1 MSLATVPE
9 AIADIKE
16 GKFVIVVDDE
26 DRENEGDLVI
36 AAERITPDHI
46 SFMTRHGSGLVC
58 MPIRAK
64 RLDELGIAPMVE
76 RNTSRLG
83 TAFSVSIDARDITTT
98 GASAHDRAATIRK
111 VLDPD
116 ARAQDFSMPG
126 HTFPLRAAEG
136 GTLTRAGQTE
146 AAVDLATLANL
157 YPAGVITELM
167 KPDGTMARM
176 PDIEKFAQEHDIKII
191 TVEQLIAY
199 RRRNEK
205 LVARRVE
212 AQIPIN
218 DKAGTPRQW
227 TLYAYED
234 LLRHENHLAIVLGN
248 IDQKKPTLLRAH
260 SECLTGD
267 IFGSLRCDCGAQLK
281 AAMDQIAQEGSGVIL
296 YIRHQEGRGIGL
308 LDKLHAYNLQ
318 DEGLDTVEANE
329 ALGHPP
335 DKRDYGIGSQILY
348 DLGVRKI
355 RLLTNNPKKIY
366 GLEGFGLEV
375 VERVPIKTQPN
386 QHNERYLKAKKDK
399 LGHLL

>member
-9 AIADIKE
+9 AVEDFKQ

-26 DRENEGDLVI
+26 DRENEGDLVV
-36 AAERITPDHI
+36 AAQKVTPDHI

-58 MPIRAK
+58 VPIIAR
-64 RLDELGIAPMVE
+64 RLDDLGIAPMVE

-83 TAFSVSIDARDITTT
+83 TAFSVSIDAKDITTT
-98 GASAHDRAATIRK
+98 GASAHDRAATIRRM
-111 VLDPD
+111 LDPD
-116 ARAQDFSMPG
+116 AKQTDFSMPG
-126 HTFPLRAAEG
+126 HTFPLRAAPG
-136 GTLTRAGQTE
+136 GVLTRAGQTE
-146 AAVDLATLANL
+146 AAVDLATLAGL

-176 PDIEKFAQEHDIKII
+176 PDIERFATAHQIKII
-191 TVEQLIAY
+191 TVAQLISY

-212 AQIPIN
+212 AVIPIGEPEQTW
-218 DKAGTPRQW
+218 K
-227 TLYAYED
+227 LYAYED
-234 LLRHENHLAIVLGN
+234 VLRHENHLALVLGD
-248 IDQKKPTLLRAH
+248 IDQETPVLLRAH

-267 IFGSLRCDCGAQLK
+267 IFGSLRCDCGAQLH
-281 AAMDQIAQEGSGVIL
+281 AAMEMIAMEGKGVIL

-318 DEGLDTVEANE
+318 DKGLDTVEANE

-375 VERVPIKTQPN
+375 VERVPIQTQSN
-386 QHNERYLKAKKDK
+386 KHNARYLKTKKDK

>member
-1 MSLATVPE
+1 MLATVPE
-9 AIADIKE
+9 AVEDVKQ

-36 AAERITPDHI
+36 AAEKVTPDHI
-46 SFMTRHGSGLVC
+46 SFMTHHGSGLVC
-58 MPIRAK
+58 LPVVAR
-64 RLDELGIAPMVE
+64 RLDELAIAPMVQ

-83 TAFSVSIDARDITTT
+83 TAFSVSIDARDMTTT

-111 VLDPD
+111 VVDPD
-116 ARAQDFSMPG
+116 ARPSDVTMPG

-136 GTLTRAGQTE
+136 GVLTRAGQTE
-146 AAVDLATLANL
+146 AAVDLATLAGL

-176 PDIEKFAQEHDIKII
+176 PDIEKFAAEHNIKVI

-212 AQIPIN
+212 AQIPIG
-218 DKAGTPRQW
+218 DGGDLWR
-227 TLYAYED
+227 LYAYED
-234 LLRHENHLAIVLGN
+234 VLRHENHLAIVLGE
-248 IDQKKPTLLRAH
+248 IDPSQPTLLRAH

-267 IFGSLRCDCGAQLK
+267 IFGSLRCDCGAQLH
-281 AAMDQIAQEGSGVIL
+281 AAMEMIAAEGKGVIL

-318 DEGLDTVEANE
+318 DKGLDTVEANE

-375 VERVPIKTQPN
+375 VERVPINIPSN
-386 QHNERYLKAKKDK
+386 PHNERYLQTKKDK

>member
-9 AIADIKE
+9 ALVDFKA
-16 GKFVIVVDDE
+16 GRFVIVVDDE
-26 DRENEGDLVI
+26 DRENEGDLVV
-36 AAERITPDHI
+36 AAQLVTPDHI
-46 SFMTRHGSGLVC
+46 SFMTHHGSGLVC
-58 MPIRAK
+58 MPVLAR
-64 RLDELGIAPMVE
+64 RLDELGVGPMVE
-76 RNTSRLG
+76 HNTSRLG
-83 TAFSVSIDARDITTT
+83 TAFSVSIDARDMTTT

-111 VLDPD
+111 VVDPD
-116 ARAQDFSMPG
+116 AKTSDFSMPG

-136 GTLTRAGQTE
+136 GVLTRAGQTE
-146 AAVDLATLANL
+146 AAVDLATMAGL

-176 PDIEKFAQEHDIKII
+176 PDIERFASEHQIKVI

-212 AQIPIN
+212 AVIPIGEPEEAW
-218 DKAGTPRQW
+218 K
-227 TLYAYED
+227 LYAYED
-234 LLRHENHLAIVLGN
+234 VLRHENHLALVLGE
-248 IDQKKPTLLRAH
+248 IDPQKPVLLRAH

-267 IFGSLRCDCGAQLK
+267 IFGSLRCDCGAQLR
-281 AAMDQIAQEGSGVIL
+281 AAMEMIAEEGRGVIL

-318 DEGLDTVEANE
+318 DKGMDTVEANE

-348 DLGVRKI
+348 DLGLRKI

-375 VERVPIKTQPN
+375 VERVPIRVQSNP
-386 QHNERYLKAKKDK
+386 HNERYLKTKKDK

>member
-1 MSLATVPE
+1 MLATIPE
-9 AIADIKE
+9 AVEDVKA

-26 DRENEGDLVI
+26 DRENEGDLVV
-36 AAERITPDHI
+36 AAEKVTPDHI
-46 SFMTRHGSGLVC
+46 SFMTRHCSGLVC
-58 MPIRAK
+58 LPVIAR
-64 RLDELGIAPMVE
+64 RLDELNIAPMVE

-83 TAFSVSIDARDITTT
+83 TAFSVSIDARDVTTT
-98 GASAHDRAATIRK
+98 GASAYDRAATIRK
-111 VLDPD
+111 LVDP
-116 ARAQDFSMPG
+116 AAKPQDFAMPG

-136 GTLTRAGQTE
+136 GVLTRAGQTE
-146 AAVDLATLANL
+146 AAVDLARLAGL

-167 KPDGTMARM
+167 RPDGTMARM
-176 PDIEKFAQEHDIKII
+176 PDIETFAQRHDIKVV
-191 TVEQLIAY
+191 TVEQLSAY

-205 LVARRVE
+205 LVQKRVE
-212 AQIPIN
+212 VQIPIGEPE
-218 DKAGTPRQW
+218 KLWR
-227 TLYAYED
+227 LYAYED
-234 LLRHENHLAIVLGN
+234 VLRKENHLAIVLGE
-248 IDQKKPTLLRAH
+248 IDPAQPTLLRAH

-281 AAMDQIAQEGSGVIL
+281 AAMDMIAREGIGVVL

-375 VERVPIKTQPN
+375 VERIPITVDPN
-386 QHNERYLKAKKDK
+386 THNERYLKTKKDK

>member
-1 MSLATVPE
+1 
-9 AIADIKE
+9 
-16 GKFVIVVDDE
+16 
-26 DRENEGDLVI
+26 
-36 AAERITPDHI
+36 
-46 SFMTRHGSGLVC
+46 
-58 MPIRAK
+58 MPIVAQ

-76 RNTSRLG
+76 HNTSRLG
-83 TAFSVSIDARDITTT
+83 TAFSVSIDAKDSVTT
-98 GASAHDRAATIRK
+98 GASAYDRAATIRK
-111 VLDPD
+111 VLDPS
-116 ARAQDFSMPG
+116 AKVSDFSMPG

-136 GTLTRAGQTE
+136 GVLTRAGQTE
-146 AAVDLATLANL
+146 AAVDLATLAGL

-167 KPDGTMARM
+167 RTDGTMSRM
-176 PDIEKFAQEHDIKII
+176 ADLDSFAQEHDIKVI
-191 TVEQLIAY
+191 TVEQMIAY

-212 AQIPIN
+212 AVIPIGET
-218 DKAGTPRQW
+218 DTREWK
-227 TLYAYED
+227 LFAYED
-234 LLRHENHLAIVLGN
+234 VLRHENHLALVLGEV
-248 IDQKKPTLLRAH
+248 DPEKPVLLRAH

-267 IFGSLRCDCGAQLK
+267 IFGSLRCDCGAQLH
-281 AAMDQIAQEGSGVIL
+281 AAMEMIAADGVGVIL

-318 DEGLDTVEANE
+318 DRGLDTVEANE
-329 ALGHPP
+329 ALGHPA

-375 VERVPIKTQPN
+375 VERVPIRITAN
-386 QHNERYLKAKKDK
+386 AHNERYLKTKKDK

>member
-1 MSLATVPE
+1 RHVQGGPDPSYARSHHRRGLQARLPCKPRGGRHRPLRGAKPAPVDFVEQVSLATVPE
-9 AIADIKE
+9 AVAEFKA

-26 DRENEGDLVI
+26 DRENEGDLVV
-36 AAERITPDHI
+36 AAQLVTPDHV

-58 MPIRAK
+58 MPVVAK

-83 TAFSVSIDARDITTT
+83 TAFSVSIDARDMTTT

-116 ARAQDFSMPG
+116 AKASDFSMPG

-136 GTLTRAGQTE
+136 GVLTRAGQTE
-146 AAVDLATLANL
+146 AAVDLATLAGL

-167 KPDGTMARM
+167 KGDGTMARM
-176 PDIEKFAQEHDIKII
+176 ADIEAFANEHAIKVI

-205 LVARRVE
+205 L
-212 AQIPIN
+212 
-218 DKAGTPRQW
+218 
-227 TLYAYED
+227 
-234 LLRHENHLAIVLGN
+234 
-248 IDQKKPTLLRAH
+248 
-260 SECLTGD
+260 
-267 IFGSLRCDCGAQLK
+267 
-281 AAMDQIAQEGSGVIL
+281 
-296 YIRHQEGRGIGL
+296 
-308 LDKLHAYNLQ
+308 HAYNLQ
-318 DEGLDTVEANE
+318 DTGFDTVEANE

-355 RLLTNNPKKIY
+355 RLLTNKPKKIY

-375 VERVPIKTQPN
+375 VERVPIRIQSNP
-386 QHNERYLKAKKDK
+386 HNERYLKTKKDK
-399 LGHLL
+399 LGHL

>member
-1 MSLATVPE
+1 MGLATVPE
-9 AIADIKE
+9 ALAEIKS

-26 DRENEGDLVI
+26 ERENEGDLVV
-36 AAERITPDHI
+36 AAELITPEHI

-58 MPIRAK
+58 LPIIAK

-76 RNTSRLG
+76 HNTSRLG
-83 TAFSVSIDARDITTT
+83 TAFSVSIDAKDSVTT
-98 GASAHDRAATIRK
+98 GASAYDRAATIRK
-111 VLDPD
+111 VLDPS
-116 ARAQDFSMPG
+116 AKASDFSMPG

-136 GTLTRAGQTE
+136 GVLTRAGQTE
-146 AAVDLATLANL
+146 AAVDLATLAGL

-167 KPDGTMARM
+167 KTDGTMSRMADLDSFAR
-176 PDIEKFAQEHDIKII
+176 EHDIKVI
-191 TVEQLIAY
+191 TVEQMIAY

-212 AQIPIN
+212 AVIPIG
-218 DKAGTPRQW
+218 DKDPREW
-227 TLYAYED
+227 KLYAYED
-234 LLRHENHLAIVLGN
+234 VLRHENHLALVLGQV
-248 IDQKKPTLLRAH
+248 DPQKPVLLRAH

-267 IFGSLRCDCGAQLK
+267 IFGSLRCDCGAQLH
-281 AAMDQIAQEGSGVIL
+281 AAMEMIAADGVGVIL

-318 DEGLDTVEANE
+318 DRGLDTVEANE
-329 ALGHPP
+329 ALGHPA

-348 DLGVRKI
+348 DLGIRKI

-375 VERVPIKTQPN
+375 VERVPIRIAAN
-386 QHNERYLKAKKDK
+386 AHNARYLKTKKDK

>member
-1 MSLATVPE
+1 MTLATIPE
-9 AIADIKE
+9 AVADFKA

-26 DRENEGDLVI
+26 DRENEGDLVV
-36 AAERITPDHI
+36 AAQLVTPDHI

-58 MPIRAK
+58 MPVVAK
-64 RLDELGIAPMVE
+64 RLDELGIEPMVE

-111 VLDPD
+111 VVDPE
-116 ARAQDFSMPG
+116 AKASDFSMPG
-126 HTFPLRAAEG
+126 HTFPLRAADG
-136 GTLTRAGQTE
+136 GVLTRAGQTE
-146 AAVDLATLANL
+146 AAVDLATLAGF

-176 PDIEKFAQEHDIKII
+176 PDVETFGQQHAIKVI

-199 RRRNEK
+199 RRRNEQ

-212 AQIPIN
+212 AVIPIGQPEH
-218 DKAGTPRQW
+218 DWK
-227 TLYAYED
+227 LYAYED
-234 LLRHENHLAIVLGN
+234 VLRHENHLALVLGE
-248 IDQKKPTLLRAH
+248 IHKTKPTLLRAH

-281 AAMDQIAQEGSGVIL
+281 AAMEMIAAEGSGVIL

-318 DEGLDTVEANE
+318 DKGLDTVEANE

-375 VERVPIKTQPN
+375 TERVPIQIESNP
-386 QHNERYLKAKKDK
+386 HNERYLKTKKDK

>member
-1 MSLATVPE
+1 MLATVPE
-9 AIADIKE
+9 AVEDIKA
-16 GKFVIVVDDE
+16 GRFVIVVDDE
-26 DRENEGDLVI
+26 DRENEGDLVV
-36 AAERITPDHI
+36 AAEKITPDHI

-58 MPIRAK
+58 MPVNAR
-64 RLDELGIAPMVE
+64 RLDELSIAPMVE

-83 TAFSVSIDARDITTT
+83 TAFSVSIDAKDMTTT
-98 GASAHDRAATIRK
+98 GASAYDRATTIRK
-111 VLDPD
+111 VLDPQ
-116 ARAQDFSMPG
+116 ATAKDFSMPG
-126 HTFPLRAAEG
+126 HTFPLRAAVG

-146 AAVDLATLANL
+146 AAVDLATLAGL

-167 KPDGTMARM
+167 KADGTMARM
-176 PDIEKFAQEHDIKII
+176 PDIEEFAAQHEIKII

-205 LVARRVE
+205 LVAKRVE
-212 AQIPIN
+212 AVIPIGEPE
-218 DKAGTPRQW
+218 KLWR
-227 TLYAYED
+227 LYVYED
-234 LLRHENHLAIVLGN
+234 ILRKENHLAIVLGE
-248 IDQKKPTLLRAH
+248 IAKEQPVLLRAH

-281 AAMDQIAQEGSGVIL
+281 AAQEMIADEGRGVIL

-318 DEGLDTVEANE
+318 DEGMDTVEANE

-375 VERVPIKTQPN
+375 VERIPIKIASNP
-386 QHNERYLKAKKDK
+386 HNERYLRTKKDK

>member
-1 MSLATVPE
+1 MLATVPE
-9 AIADIKE
+9 AVEDIKA

-26 DRENEGDLVI
+26 DRENEGDLVV
-36 AAERITPDHI
+36 AAEKITPDHI

-58 MPIRAK
+58 MPVNAR
-64 RLDELGIAPMVE
+64 RLDDLSIAPMVE

-83 TAFSVSIDARDITTT
+83 TAFSVSIDAKDITTT
-98 GASAHDRAATIRK
+98 GASAFDRAATIKK
-111 VLDPD
+111 VLDPQ
-116 ARAQDFSMPG
+116 ATAKDFSMPG
-126 HTFPLRAAEG
+126 HTFPLRAAIG

-146 AAVDLATLANL
+146 AAVDLATLAGL

-167 KPDGTMARM
+167 KQDGTMARM
-176 PDIEKFAQEHDIKII
+176 PDIEEFAAQHDIKIL

-205 LVARRVE
+205 LVAKRVE
-212 AQIPIN
+212 AVIPIGEPE
-218 DKAGTPRQW
+218 KLWR
-227 TLYAYED
+227 LYVYED
-234 LLRHENHLAIVLGN
+234 ILRKENHLAIVLGE
-248 IDQKKPTLLRAH
+248 IEKEQPILLRAH

-281 AAMDQIAQEGSGVIL
+281 AAQRMIANEGRGVIL

-318 DEGLDTVEANE
+318 DEGMDTVEANE
-329 ALGHPP
+329 ALGHAP

-375 VERVPIKTQPN
+375 VERIPIQIESNP
-386 QHNERYLKAKKDK
+386 HNERYLRTKKDK

>member
-1 MSLATVPE
+1 MGLATVPE
-9 AIADIKE
+9 AVEDFKQ

-26 DRENEGDLVI
+26 DRENEGDLVV
-36 AAERITPDHI
+36 AAEKVTPDHV

-58 MPIRAK
+58 LPIIAK
-64 RLDELGIAPMVE
+64 RLDELDIAPMVE

-83 TAFSVSIDARDITTT
+83 TAFSVSIDAKDITTT

-111 VLDPD
+111 VVDPD
-116 ARAQDFSMPG
+116 AKPQHFSMPG
-126 HTFPLRAAEG
+126 HTFPLRAAPG
-136 GTLTRAGQTE
+136 GVLTRAGQTE
-146 AAVDLATLANL
+146 AAVDLATLAGL

-176 PDIEKFAQEHDIKII
+176 PDIEKFAEEHHLKII
-191 TVEQLIAY
+191 TVAQLIAY

-212 AQIPIN
+212 ALIPIG
-218 DKAGTPRQW
+218 DPPKLWR
-227 TLYAYED
+227 LYAYED
-234 LLRHENHLAIVLGN
+234 VLRRENHLAIVLGE
-248 IDQKKPTLLRAH
+248 IDETQPTLLRAH

-267 IFGSLRCDCGAQLK
+267 IFGSLRCDCGAQLH
-281 AAMDQIAQEGSGVIL
+281 AAMNTIAEAGSGVVL

-318 DEGLDTVEANE
+318 DKGLDTVEANE

-375 VERVPIKTQPN
+375 VERIPITIDPN
-386 QHNERYLKAKKDK
+386 MHNERYLKTKKDK

>member
-1 MSLATVPE
+1 MTLATIPE
-9 AIADIKE
+9 AVADFKA

-26 DRENEGDLVI
+26 DRENEGDLVV
-36 AAERITPDHI
+36 AAQLVTPDHI

-58 MPIRAK
+58 MPVVAK
-64 RLDELGIAPMVE
+64 RLDELGIEPMVE

-111 VLDPD
+111 VVDPE
-116 ARAQDFSMPG
+116 AKASDFSMPG
-126 HTFPLRAAEG
+126 HTFPLRAADG
-136 GTLTRAGQTE
+136 GVLTRAGQTE
-146 AAVDLATLANL
+146 AAVDLATLAGF

-176 PDIEKFAQEHDIKII
+176 PDVESFGQQHAIKVI

-199 RRRNEK
+199 RRRNEQ

-212 AQIPIN
+212 AVIPIGQPEH
-218 DKAGTPRQW
+218 DWK
-227 TLYAYED
+227 LYAYED
-234 LLRHENHLAIVLGN
+234 VLRHENHLALVLGE
-248 IDQKKPTLLRAH
+248 IDKTKPTLLRAH

-281 AAMDQIAQEGSGVIL
+281 AAMEMIAAEGSGVIL

-318 DEGLDTVEANE
+318 DKGLDTVEANE

-375 VERVPIKTQPN
+375 TERVPIQIESNP
-386 QHNERYLKAKKDK
+386 HNERYLKTKKDK

>member
-1 MSLATVPE
+1 MGLASVPE
-9 AIADIKE
+9 AIADFKA

-26 DRENEGDLVI
+26 DRENEGDLVV
-36 AAERITPDHI
+36 AAELVTPEHI

-58 MPIRAK
+58 MPVVSK

-76 RNTSRLG
+76 HNTSRLG
-83 TAFSVSIDARDITTT
+83 TAFSVSIDARETTTT
-98 GASAHDRAATIRK
+98 GASAYDRAATIRK
-111 VLDPD
+111 VLDPK
-116 ARAQDFSMPG
+116 AKASDFSMPG

-136 GTLTRAGQTE
+136 GVLTRAGQTE
-146 AAVDLATLANL
+146 AAVDLAILGGL
-157 YPAGVITELM
+157 FGAGVITELM

-176 PDIEKFAQEHDIKII
+176 PDLERFASEHGIKLI
-191 TVEQLIAY
+191 TVEQLIAH
-199 RRRNEK
+199 RRRNEQ

-212 AQIPIN
+212 ATIPIGGP
-218 DKAGTPRQW
+218 DPRLW
-227 TLYAYED
+227 KLFAYED
-234 LLRHENHLAIVLGN
+234 VLRHENHLALVLGE
-248 IDQKKPTLLRAH
+248 IDPKQPILLRAH

-267 IFGSLRCDCGAQLK
+267 IFGSLRCDCGAQLH
-281 AAMDQIAQEGSGVIL
+281 AAMEMIAQQGVGVIL

-318 DEGLDTVEANE
+318 DLGLDTVEANE
-329 ALGHPP
+329 ALGHPA

-375 VERVPIKTQPN
+375 VERVSIKVPSN
-386 QHNERYLKAKKDK
+386 PHNERYLKTKKDK

>member
-9 AIADIKE
+9 ALVDFKA
-16 GKFVIVVDDE
+16 GRFVIVVDDE
-26 DRENEGDLVI
+26 DRENEGDLVV
-36 AAERITPDHI
+36 AAQLVTPDHI
-46 SFMTRHGSGLVC
+46 SFMTHHGSGLVC
-58 MPIRAK
+58 MPVLAR
-64 RLDELGIAPMVE
+64 RLDELGVGPMVE
-76 RNTSRLG
+76 HNTSRLG
-83 TAFSVSIDARDITTT
+83 TAFSVSIDARDMTTT

-111 VLDPD
+111 VVDPD
-116 ARAQDFSMPG
+116 AKTSDFSMPG

-136 GTLTRAGQTE
+136 GVLTRAGQTE
-146 AAVDLATLANL
+146 AAVDLATMAGL

-176 PDIEKFAQEHDIKII
+176 PDIERFASEHQIKVI

-212 AQIPIN
+212 AVIPIGEPEEAW
-218 DKAGTPRQW
+218 K
-227 TLYAYED
+227 LYAYED
-234 LLRHENHLAIVLGN
+234 VLRHENHLALVLGE
-248 IDQKKPTLLRAH
+248 IDPQKPVLLRAH

-267 IFGSLRCDCGAQLK
+267 IFGSLRCDCGAQLH
-281 AAMDQIAQEGSGVIL
+281 AAMEMMAEEGRGVIL

-318 DEGLDTVEANE
+318 DKGMDTVEANE

-348 DLGVRKI
+348 DLGLRKI

-375 VERVPIKTQPN
+375 VERVPIRVQSNP
-386 QHNERYLKAKKDK
+386 HNERYLKTKKDK

>member
-1 MSLATVPE
+1 MP
-9 AIADIKE
+9 
-16 GKFVIVVDDE
+16 VV
-26 DRENEGDLVI
+26 
-36 AAERITPDHI
+36 
-46 SFMTRHGSGLVC
+46 
-58 MPIRAK
+58 AK

-83 TAFSVSIDARDITTT
+83 TAFSVSIDARETTTT
-98 GASAHDRAATIRK
+98 GASAQDRAATIRK
-111 VLDPD
+111 VLDPQ
-116 ARAQDFSMPG
+116 AKASDFSMPG

-136 GTLTRAGQTE
+136 GVLTRAGQTE
-146 AAVDLATLANL
+146 AAVDLAVLGGL

-167 KPDGTMARM
+167 KSDGTMSRM
-176 PDIEKFAQEHDIKII
+176 PDLQRFADEHGIKII
-191 TVEQLIAY
+191 TVAQLIAH

-212 AQIPIN
+212 AVIPIGEKN
-218 DKAGTPRQW
+218 PRDW
-227 TLYAYED
+227 KLYAYED
-234 LLRHENHLAIVLGN
+234 VLRHENHLALVLGE
-248 IDQKKPTLLRAH
+248 IDPDRPVLLRAH

-267 IFGSLRCDCGAQLK
+267 IFGSLRCDCGAQLH
-281 AAMDQIAQEGSGVIL
+281 AAMEAIAEEGVGVIL

-318 DEGLDTVEANE
+318 DEGLDTVEANV
-329 ALGHPP
+329 ALGHAA

-375 VERVPIKTQPN
+375 VERVPISVQSNPR
-386 QHNERYLKAKKDK
+386 NERYLKTKKDK

>member
-1 MSLATVPE
+1 MTLATIPE
-9 AIADIKE
+9 AVADVKQ

-26 DRENEGDLVI
+26 DRENEGDLVV
-36 AAERITPDHI
+36 AAQLVTPDHI
-46 SFMTRHGSGLVC
+46 SFMTHHGSGLVC
-58 MPIRAK
+58 LPIKAK
-64 RLDELGIAPMVE
+64 RLDD
-76 RNTSRLG
+76 LG
-83 TAFSVSIDARDITTT
+83 T
-98 GASAHDRAATIRK
+98 
-111 VLDPD
+111 L
-116 ARAQDFSMPG
+116 
-126 HTFPLRAAEG
+126 
-136 GTLTRAGQTE
+136 AG
-146 AAVDLATLANL
+146 L

-176 PDIEKFAQEHDIKII
+176 PDVEAFAKQHDINVI

-212 AQIPIN
+212 ATIPL
-218 DKAGTPRQW
+218 GEPERLW
-227 TLYAYED
+227 RLYAYED
-234 LLRHENHLAIVLGN
+234 VLRHENHLAIVLGEV
-248 IDQKKPTLLRAH
+248 DPTKPILLRAH

-267 IFGSLRCDCGAQLK
+267 IFGSLRCDCGAQLH
-281 AAMDQIAQEGSGVIL
+281 AAMQQIAQAGSGVIL

-318 DEGLDTVEANE
+318 DRGLDTVEANE

-375 VERVPIKTQPN
+375 VERVPIRIESNP
-386 QHNERYLKAKKDK
+386 HNERYLKTKKDK

>member
-1 MSLATVPE
+1 MGLATVPE
-9 AIADIKE
+9 AISDFAA

-26 DRENEGDLVI
+26 DRENEGDLVV
-36 AAERITPDHI
+36 AAELVTPEHI

-58 MPIRAK
+58 MPVLAR
-64 RLDELGIAPMVE
+64 RLDELGIAPMVD

-83 TAFSVSIDARDITTT
+83 TAFSVSIDAKDLTTT
-98 GASAHDRAATIRK
+98 GASAYDRAATIRK
-111 VLDPD
+111 VLDPG
-116 ARAQDFSMPG
+116 ARASDFSMPG
-126 HTFPLRAAEG
+126 HTFPLRAADG
-136 GTLTRAGQTE
+136 GVLTRAGQTE
-146 AAVDLATLANL
+146 AAVDLAVLAGL
-157 YPAGVITELM
+157 FPAGVITEVM
-167 KPDGTMARM
+167 KTDGTMARM
-176 PDIEKFAQEHDIKII
+176 PDLERFAAEHDIKLI
-191 TVEQLIAY
+191 TVEQLIAF

-212 AQIPIN
+212 ATIPIGGSQPQLW
-218 DKAGTPRQW
+218 K
-227 TLYAYED
+227 LYAYED
-234 LLRHENHLAIVLGN
+234 VLRHENHLALVLGE
-248 IDQKKPTLLRAH
+248 IDPEKPVLLRAH

-267 IFGSLRCDCGAQLK
+267 IFGSLRCDCGAQLH
-281 AAMDQIAQEGSGVIL
+281 AAMDAIAEEGTGVVL

-318 DEGLDTVEANE
+318 DLGMDTVEANE

-335 DKRDYGIGSQILY
+335 DKRDYGVGSQILY

-375 VERVPIKTQPN
+375 VERVPIRVPSN
-386 QHNERYLKAKKDK
+386 PHNERYLRTKKDK

>member
-1 MSLATVPE
+1 MGLATVPE
-9 AIADIKE
+9 AIADCKA
-16 GKFVIVVDDE
+16 GKFVIIVDDE
-26 DRENEGDLVI
+26 DRENEGDLVV
-36 AAERITPDHI
+36 AAELITPEHI

-58 MPIRAK
+58 MPVIAR

-83 TAFSVSIDARDITTT
+83 TAFSVSIDAKDNVTT
-98 GASAHDRAATIRK
+98 GASAYDRAATIRK
-111 VLDPD
+111 VLDP
-116 ARAQDFSMPG
+116 AAKAADFSMPG

-136 GTLTRAGQTE
+136 GVLTRAGQTE
-146 AAVDLATLANL
+146 AAVDLAVQAGLF
-157 YPAGVITELM
+157 PAGVITELM
-167 KPDGTMARM
+167 KTDGTMSRM
-176 PDIEKFAQEHDIKII
+176 PDVETFAREHDLKVI
-191 TVEQLIAY
+191 TVEQMIAY

-212 AQIPIN
+212 AVIPIG
-218 DKAGTPRQW
+218 DKNPLAW
-227 TLYAYED
+227 KLYAYED
-234 LLRHENHLAIVLGN
+234 VLRHENHLALVLGE
-248 IDQKKPTLLRAH
+248 IDSEKPVLLRAH

-267 IFGSLRCDCGAQLK
+267 IFGSLRCDCGAQLH
-281 AAMDQIAQEGSGVIL
+281 AAMETIADEGVGVIL

-329 ALGHPP
+329 ALGHPA

-375 VERVPIKTQPN
+375 VERVPIRIPANT
-386 QHNERYLKAKKDK
+386 HNARYLKTKKDK

>member
-1 MSLATVPE
+1 MGLATVPE
-9 AIADIKE
+9 AIADFE
-16 GKFVIVVDDE
+16 AGKFVIVVDDE
-26 DRENEGDLVI
+26 DRENEGDLVV
-36 AAERITPDHI
+36 AAQLVTPEHI

-58 MPIRAK
+58 MPVLAK

-83 TAFSVSIDARDITTT
+83 TAFSVSIDAKDNVTT
-98 GASAHDRAATIRK
+98 GASAYDRAATIRR
-111 VLDPD
+111 VLDP
-116 ARAQDFSMPG
+116 AAKAADFSMPG

-136 GTLTRAGQTE
+136 GVLTRAGQTE
-146 AAVDLATLANL
+146 AAVDLAILAGL

-167 KPDGTMARM
+167 RTDGTMARM
-176 PDIEKFAQEHDIKII
+176 PDLEAFAKQHGIKVI
-191 TVEQLIAY
+191 TVEEMIAY

-205 LVARRVE
+205 LVVRRVE
-212 AQIPIN
+212 AVIPI
-218 DKAGTPRQW
+218 DDEKPQQW
-227 TLYAYED
+227 KLYAYED
-234 LLRHENHLAIVLGN
+234 VLRHENHLALVLGEV
-248 IDQKKPTLLRAH
+248 DPQRPVLLRAH

-267 IFGSLRCDCGAQLK
+267 IFGSLRCDCGAQLH
-281 AAMDQIAQEGSGVIL
+281 AAMKMIATDGIGVIL

-318 DEGLDTVEANE
+318 DRGLDTVEANE
-329 ALGHPP
+329 ALGHPA

-375 VERVPIKTQPN
+375 VERVPINIPPN
-386 QHNERYLKAKKDK
+386 PHNERYLKTKKDK

>member
-1 MSLATVPE
+1 MGLATVPE
-9 AIADIKE
+9 AISDFKS

-26 DRENEGDLVI
+26 ERENEGDLVV
-36 AAERITPDHI
+36 AAQLVTPEHI

-58 MPIRAK
+58 MPIVAR

-83 TAFSVSIDARDITTT
+83 TAFSVSIDAKDSVTT

-111 VLDPD
+111 VLDPS
-116 ARAQDFSMPG
+116 ARQSDFSMPG

-136 GTLTRAGQTE
+136 GVLTRAGQTE
-146 AAVDLATLANL
+146 AAVDLAVLAGL

-167 KPDGTMARM
+167 RADGTMSRM
-176 PDIEKFAQEHDIKII
+176 PDLDSFAREHDIKVI
-191 TVEQLIAY
+191 TVEQMIAY

-212 AQIPIN
+212 AVIPIGGE
-218 DKAGTPRQW
+218 DPREW
-227 TLYAYED
+227 KLFAYED
-234 LLRHENHLAIVLGN
+234 VLRHENHLALVLGE
-248 IDQKKPTLLRAH
+248 IDPETPILLRAH

-267 IFGSLRCDCGAQLK
+267 IFGSLRCDCGAQLH
-281 AAMDQIAQEGSGVIL
+281 AAMEMIAAEGVGVIL

-318 DEGLDTVEANE
+318 DRGLDTVEANE
-329 ALGHPP
+329 ALGHPA

-355 RLLTNNPKKIY
+355 RLLSNNPKKIY

-375 VERVPIKTQPN
+375 TERVPIRIAANT
-386 QHNERYLKAKKDK
+386 HNERYLKTKKDK